1 MGYSP
6 WGHKELGKTKW
17 LAQFREDLLIYF
29 FKDNGLNV
37 ICITCLHVNL
47 HPGLEQCTKQNE
59 RQFLWGDE
67 RKEAAKQL
75 ASDAFTQFTR
85 ACAPGKKKR
94 RKVTH
99 LVAWAIGKLTQGVV
113 FLRWRDISFKIT
125 LAGCP
130 LLKMYPWM
138 LRCVQLIV
146 IPWTVAHQAP
156 LSVEISRKAC

>member
-6 WGHKELGKTKW
+6 WGHKELDKTKW
-17 LAQFREDLLIYF
+17 LAQFREDLLIHF

-47 HPGLEQCTKQNE
+47 HPGLEQCIKQNE

-67 RKEAAKQL
+67 RKEGAKQL
-75 ASDAFTQFTR
+75 ASDPLTQFTR

-94 RKVTH
+94 RNVTY
-99 LVAWAIGKLTQGVV
+99 LVAWATGKLTQGVV

-130 LLKMYPWM
+130 LLNMHPRI
-138 LRCVQLIV
+138 LRCVRLIV
-146 IPWTVAHQAP
+146 IPWTVAHQSP